1 MNCFITLS
9 GSIAKTNSDFSMKS
23 NLFETTVLILFDV
36 NVYTTRCWT
45 LIGQF
50 SNYRLSNW
58 KLPAPLI
65 RNITSLFKTLKAA
78 TRGAVCREQVSCKLT
93 PLRQQSRGRFYRFS
107 RGSSFTWRDEICYVQ
122 STMSYVNT
130 VTVTLWPSF
139 SFFRF
144 CKWAKSTL
152 RSLVSIFESK
162 SSPTIR
168 RRLIT
173 VIDVHRATPLFH
185 LQSAN

>member
-1 MNCFITLS
+1 MYNIYNALLK
-9 GSIAKTNSDFSMKS
+9 AD
-23 NLFETTVLILFDV
+23 
-36 NVYTTRCWT
+36 
-45 LIGQF
+45 F

-58 KLPAPLI
+58 KLPAPVI

-78 TRGAVCREQVSCKLT
+78 TRGTVCREQVSCKLT
-93 PLRQQSRGRFYRFS
+93 PLQQQSRGRFYRFS

-122 STMSYVNT
+122 RTMSYVNT
-130 VTVTLWPSF
+130 VTVTLWPS
-139 SFFRF
+139 SSIFRF

-152 RSLVSIFESK
+152 RSLVGIFESK

-168 RRLIT
+168 RRLII
-173 VIDVHRATPLFH
+173 VIDVYRATPLFH